1 MVKVFVWQYLLLA
14 ISSFAVVGAL
24 TPFVRRYAITH
35 EIYDLPNSDHK
46 SHAEPIPYLGGVA
59 IVIGVIGV
67 SYAALLAKEYSLKNI
82 ALATSVLGPA
92 LILALVGLWDDIK
105 NLRPLP
111 RLVVQSTVG
120 VFTAILLIETHTVG
134 LPTGHVWLDGL
145 ITLVWIVG
153 ICNSINFFDN
163 VDGGAAGT
171 IAISS
176 GALAYLGYS
185 GGQYFVAALSA
196 VVAGATIGFLIWNKS
211 PARIYM
217 GDAGALFLGVLMA
230 TLTIRFHPHADTK
243 WTSFSTKIL
252 LLAIPILD
260 TSVAVTSRLIRNS
273 SPFQGGLDHLSH
285 RLVRAGLTRP
295 TAVIVLWV
303 MTAVYALC
311 AVAIPSVSR
320 LSQEVIVGSALLGWV
335 ILFFAF
341 LSTEDM

>member
-176 GALAYLGYS
+176 GALAYLGYF

>member
-120 VFTAILLIETHTVG
+120 VFTAILLIKTHTVG

-320 LSQEVIVGSALLGWV
+320 LSQEVIVGSALLGWL

>member
-67 SYAALLAKEYSLKNI
+67 LYAALLAKEYSLKNI

-320 LSQEVIVGSALLGWV
+320 LSQEVIVGSALLGWL

>member
-320 LSQEVIVGSALLGWV
+320 LSQEVIVGSALLGWL

>member
-260 TSVAVTSRLIRNS
+260 TSVAVTSRLIRKS

-320 LSQEVIVGSALLGWV
+320 LSQEVIVGSALLGWL